1 MDCVL
6 MNLVEQYGPLL
17 ARTHHQLIKN
27 LVYDNLM
34 MIVGIKTLV
43 FVKYHPIIIDQLR
56 LHEPR
61 KKKNQRP
68 PSQHFSS
75 SKLEWQMMF
84 FPRGLPPVTRI
95 ESHTLILI
103 YRPPLSIY
111 NKHKSERSKTQ
122 SLFHQVRKVKTLFTH
137 NFPLSRSRTVLTVF
151 PSKCH
156 STVSVIIC
164 YAAPSNCM

>member
-61 KKKNQRP
+61 KEKNQRP

-111 NKHKSERSKTQ
+111 NKHKSERSKNTG
-122 SLFHQVRKVKTLFTH
+122 SFSSREKSENTLYSQFS
-137 NFPLSRSRTVLTVF
+137 LSRSQTVLTVF